1 MDTGWRNSRISR
13 SFSRSDK
20 RPMLTIA
27 TSVEKRCS
35 RTNQPKDINRGVV
48 YPHICV
54 KIPWDRVFIPYGL
67 EKDDEEL
74 ALIRRAN
81 RILNSAFETAQ
92 KTINPGVNELE
103 VYDAIHHTILMDIQ
117 EPFILDVTFASGPNT
132 VSRHGPPIGRH
143 LVEGDLFI
151 NKSLFNTRDV

>member
-67 EKDDEEL
+67 EVTVMRFVKIDQDRYDFIYKQRL
-74 ALIRRAN
+74 GSAALDH
-81 RILNSAFETAQ
+81 S
-92 KTINPGVNELE
+92 VC
-103 VYDAIHHTILMDIQ
+103 
-117 EPFILDVTFASGPNT
+117 
-132 VSRHGPPIGRH
+132 
-143 LVEGDLFI
+143 
-151 NKSLFNTRDV
+151 

>member
-1 MDTGWRNSRISR
+1 L
-13 SFSRSDK
+13 K
-20 RPMLTIA
+20 
-27 TSVEKRCS
+27 
-35 RTNQPKDINRGVV
+35 
-48 YPHICV
+48 
-54 KIPWDRVFIPYGL
+54 
-67 EKDDEEL
+67 
-74 ALIRRAN
+74 RRAN

-103 VYDAIHHTILMDIQ
+103 AYDAIHYTILMDIQ

-151 NKSLFNTRDV
+151 NGSLSNTRDV

>member
-1 MDTGWRNSRISR
+1 MDQIIGKKKAASDALTQAIIIAGLRGKQTGIEGGSLG
-13 SFSRSDK
+13 FYF
-20 RPMLTIA
+20 
-27 TSVEKRCS
+27 VESIRDTTK
-35 RTNQPKDINRGVV
+35 
-48 YPHICV
+48 
-54 KIPWDRVFIPYGL
+54 VFPLDDQIELIRL

-74 ALIRRAN
+74 AMKRRAN

-103 VYDAIHHTILMDIQ
+103 VYDAIHHTILMDIR

-132 VSRHGPPIGRH
+132 VSRHGSPIGRH

-151 NKSLFNTRDV
+151 NGFLSNTRDV